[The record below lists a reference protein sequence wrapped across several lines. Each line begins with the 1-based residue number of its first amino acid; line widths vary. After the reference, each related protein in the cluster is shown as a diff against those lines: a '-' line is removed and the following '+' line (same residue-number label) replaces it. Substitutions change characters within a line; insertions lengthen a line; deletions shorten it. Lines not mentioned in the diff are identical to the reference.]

1 MSEIIPN
8 EEFVKRNY
16 DKTVE
21 LIKKTYKVE
30 NEKVFLPPLL
40 RMINELG
47 MRYALCPASSHRDYY
62 SAFPGGLCYHNL
74 HVLQWLIK
82 FSSLMAPD
90 KYSKE
95 TLLKISIL
103 HDIGKIGDMK
113 NDLYLPTKED
123 WKIKNGTY
131 YDINPDINFMR
142 IQQRSLHLANQYGVP
157 LEEEEYLA
165 ILLSEGQ
172 NDDTNASYKYRE
184 PDLATILHY
193 ANDWCQR
200 IEKQTKVTWP

>member
-1 MSEIIPN
+1 MPIDYTSPEGIMSADVLSSVGKYGKNKAVQIMVNGKWARADRGI
-8 EEFVKRNY
+8 
-16 DKTVE
+16 
-21 LIKKTYKVE
+21 LIGCYPSWGYKLIRKHWE
-30 NEKVFLPPLL
+30 GNILKEAYFEK
-40 RMINELG
+40 
-47 MRYALCPASSHRDYY
+47 
-62 SAFPGGLCYHNL
+62 
-74 HVLQWLIK
+74 
-82 FSSLMAPD
+82 
-90 KYSKE
+90 
-95 TLLKISIL
+95 
-103 HDIGKIGDMK
+103 
-113 NDLYLPTKED
+113 DLAED

-200 IEKQTKVTWP
+200 IEKQTKVAWP